1 MRFIEAFVEYIL
13 HEALGFTVQTIKT
26 KGRPSF
32 DTKLF
37 FKIYLDG
44 YLNGQRSSK
53 N

>member
-1 MRFIEAFVEYIL
+1 MRFIETFVQYIL
-13 HEALGFTVQTIKT
+13 FKALGITVQTVKSE
-26 KGRPSF
+26 GRPSF